1 MLKLLQHEENGGHDE
16 QTSAERRLDNASNTN
31 LGVFAIFVLDYC
43 HRQIHDNM
51 VASSKSFS
59 NVDEDIAHVTQCIQ
73 SSLVVLQRNA
83 PSKEMKNSP
92 DTLFAKTECEHFLK
106 RILELA
112 ITFSNEAWNGKY
124 VEFSV
129 WLFDQVNVLQT
140 HFTTHGFIT
149 KIFFCDAALDLM
161 KIASLMRATTLDK
174 TGLISKEKL
183 VSFKTGCDLN

>member
-1 MLKLLQHEENGGHDE
+1 MLATPIWAFLL
-16 QTSAERRLDNASNTN
+16 
-31 LGVFAIFVLDYC
+31 FVLDYC

-59 NVDEDIAHVTQCIQ
+59 NVDEDIAHITQCIQ
-73 SSLVVLQRNA
+73 SCQVFLQRNV
-83 PSKEMKNSP
+83 PSKKMKNSP
-92 DTLFAKTECEHFLK
+92 DTLFAKIECEHFLK

-112 ITFSNEAWNGKY
+112 IIFSNEAWNGKY

-140 HFTTHGFIT
+140 HFITNGGFIT

>member
-83 PSKEMKNSP
+83 PSKEIKNSP

-112 ITFSNEAWNGKY
+112 ITFSNETWNGKY
-124 VEFSV
+124 VDFSV
-129 WLFDQVNVLQT
+129 WLFDQVKVLQT
-140 HFTTHGFIT
+140 HFTTHGFI
-149 KIFFCDAALDLM
+149 KKMIFCDASLDLM